1 MNSITK
7 LLEAVNNELTKILNK
22 VSRSTYKLLPI
33 CKWKIVHMSSNHSID
48 EPFTKR
54 GEVAL
59 LPLLFLWSVHLY
71 YTFFVKFDNLLFLKR
86 IFEMLQNLTCFW
98 IQKNCDVFSFC
109 ASFIFSLQWMPW
121 AQVLQ
126 AHIHTHTHTH
136 TIESSFTLQKYRIC
150 AFNTVIIARMHAH
163 TLAHS
168 RIFPQ
173 SSVC

>member
-1 MNSITK
+1 M
-7 LLEAVNNELTKILNK
+7 TKILNK

-126 AHIHTHTHTH
+126 AHIHTHTHTY
-136 TIESSFTLQKYRIC
+136 YRIFFHSSEIQNLC
-150 AFNTVIIARMHAH
+150 IQHSDHSTHARTH
-163 TLAHS
+163 TCTL
-168 RIFPQ
+168 
-173 SSVC
+173 